1 MANTKIP
8 VELSSTPG
16 IVDGSNATAITI
28 DSSERVLVGFTTSD
42 WPNPSFQIEG
52 IGASTSGLNLFRNSN
67 DASGPYLN
75 MGSSRGTSVNSD
87 TIVQNGDALG
97 TIYFYGAGG
106 SDREQSGGYIQC
118 AIDGTPGNNDMPG
131 RLVFATTADGGVGG
145 TERMRITAGGLVGIG
160 TTNPIAQLGVGG
172 AGRRIEIDGTSGV
185 IRGFDRTASWA
196 ALDFEAS
203 AYTFDCS
210 TARMLD
216 VAASGVIINEDSADA
231 DFRVESNNLT
241 HALFVDGGNNNVAI
255 GHSTATGAKLAIC
268 DGANAQIQF
277 FPEVTTDTNL
287 IQHYDITSTTYM
299 NADYRAATH
308 QFKIGTSEAMRIHS
322 DGKVGIGVDAPTAL
336 LDIRGSGTGNQ
347 KLHFIS
353 TSLQNGGDM
362 DFIFGRDNGTA
373 LSGQLSY
380 YYNTTQGSRYIQ
392 LRNYGR
398 PLGITVN
405 DGGRVGIGNAVSQN
419 FHSKAANL
427 IVGDGNAGGM
437 SVWNGTAEG
446 WYAFARDDAVNSD
459 AYDGGISYNG
469 DRDLSFHTNAG
480 STRMTIDGSGK
491 VGIGTASP
499 GVALHINHATDVA
512 TRWSTTSGSAY
523 SFQIGQY
530 YTTWQTLAHPNI
542 WQPIDGSGSS
552 DICITTATN
561 NVKKG
566 MVFDASNNGNV
577 SIGGAESAGI
587 SGYAKTLKVC
597 SSEGRFLRLHAS
609 DGGGDPDFRVT
620 GESGSG
626 SMWVGHMAAAGI
638 LDLYAGGAVRF
649 RIAANGDLT
658 GTDTSISSISDS
670 RLKEN
675 IESYTYDNNKF
686 KSYSPKRF
694 DWKNPEQHGDKSQQL
709 GFISQDLESID
720 TRWVGETKLQDNPED
735 GHTNPDLALVEADKI
750 SKTSSF
756 GPKDAMYISVIQQL
770 ITRIEALE

>member
-469 DRDLSFHTNAG
+469 ARQLKFHTTAG
-480 STRMTIDGSGK
+480 GTRMMLNSDGLHFGSDTAAANALDDNEEGTWTPTFKDLGGNLATLSTANGRYTKIGRQVILNFHVIVSSKGSMTGNYLHMGNLPFSHPTDAYNGSGTIDYFSNFDTNYSWLGFDTSSTGSVMWL
-491 VGIGTASP
+491 VGVVAAGAASTVYVP
-499 GVALHINHATDVA
+499 
-512 TRWSTTSGSAY
+512 TSA
-523 SFQIGQY
+523 
-530 YTTWQTLAHPNI
+530 
-542 WQPIDGSGSS
+542 
-552 DICITTATN
+552 
-561 NVKKG
+561 
-566 MVFDASNNGNV
+566 
-577 SIGGAESAGI
+577 IGGNETF
-587 SGYAKTLKVC
+587 K
-597 SSEGRFLRLHAS
+597 
-609 DGGGDPDFRVT
+609 
-620 GESGSG
+620 
-626 SMWVGHMAAAGI
+626 
-638 LDLYAGGAVRF
+638 
-649 RIAANGDLT
+649 
-658 GTDTSISSISDS
+658 GTII
-670 RLKEN
+670 
-675 IESYTYDNNKF
+675 YTV
-686 KSYSPKRF
+686 S
-694 DWKNPEQHGDKSQQL
+694 
-709 GFISQDLESID
+709 
-720 TRWVGETKLQDNPED
+720 
-735 GHTNPDLALVEADKI
+735 
-750 SKTSSF
+750 
-756 GPKDAMYISVIQQL
+756 
-770 ITRIEALE
+770 